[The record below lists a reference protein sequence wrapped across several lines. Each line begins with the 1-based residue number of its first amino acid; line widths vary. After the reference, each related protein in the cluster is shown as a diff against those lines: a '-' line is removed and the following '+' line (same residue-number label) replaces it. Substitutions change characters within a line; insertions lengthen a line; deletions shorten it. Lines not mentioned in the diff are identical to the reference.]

1 MSKELEQ
8 QKLMPLA
15 RTIVTVSSEKDL
27 LELERNLSDQ
37 ANPEIYDFL
46 MDEINNI
53 WHRKLT
59 IHEIKTDASGMF
71 SLPRE
76 GHQPIALRS

>member
-1 MSKELEQ
+1 
-8 QKLMPLA
+8 MPLA

-37 ANPEIYDFL
+37 ANPGIYYFL

-53 WHRKLT
+53 WHQKLM

-76 GHQPIALRS
+76 GHQPITLRG